1 MILIKFYSQMTDLQ
15 RVKKVIKWLIF
26 SDFGENEKDIAG
38 VLEYEKSYLSQVMNG
53 KVPISEKF
61 IDKLLSLDKNINKVW
76 VLTGRGEMFNSKTFE
91 SVETKSNDKYIALL
105 EENIK
110 TLKAQIKDKEEKEVL
125 YKEKIR
131 SLEEKS
137 MNEKN
142 SAVYS
147 TARGSQLKL

>member
-1 MILIKFYSQMTDLQ
+1 MTDLQ